1 MNEKKD
7 LIIEAFKLLDR
18 DKDGFLSRNEL
29 EFGFCEL
36 KLNPSSQEIDYFFKF
51 YDLNKDGKIDF
62 PEFYRFWIS
71 IDCG

>member
-18 DKDGFLSRNEL
+18 DKDGFISRDEL

-36 KLNPSSQEIDYFFKF
+36 KLNPSNQEIDYFFKF
-51 YDLNKDGKIDF
+51 YDLNNDGKIDYPGNF
-62 PEFYRFWIS
+62 LILVFF
-71 IDCG
+71 